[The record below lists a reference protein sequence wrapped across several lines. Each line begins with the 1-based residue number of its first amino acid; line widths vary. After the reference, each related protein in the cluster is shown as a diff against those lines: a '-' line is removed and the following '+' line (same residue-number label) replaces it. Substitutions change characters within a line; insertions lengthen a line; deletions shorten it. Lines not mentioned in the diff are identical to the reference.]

1 MKTPWFKL
9 CGWLY
14 RPVTAS
20 AWAVVLLAL
29 GFCVHIFV
37 FFDTRSHSV
46 TDTLYH
52 IFPLVVP
59 TFLLVEWIAR
69 KTSTER

>member
-9 CGWLY
+9 CGWFY

-20 AWAVVLLAL
+20 AWVVVLLTL
-29 GFCVHIFV
+29 GFCVHIFL

-52 IFPLVVP
+52 VFPFVVP
-59 TFLLVEWIAR
+59 TFLLLEWIAR